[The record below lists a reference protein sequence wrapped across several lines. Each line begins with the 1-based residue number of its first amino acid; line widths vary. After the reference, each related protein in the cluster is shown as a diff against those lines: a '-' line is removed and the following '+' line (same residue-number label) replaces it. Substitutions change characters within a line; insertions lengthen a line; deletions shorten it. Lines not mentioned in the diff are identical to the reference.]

1 MFLREINGEKKGEE
15 EEEKSVGEMPS
26 IHPSIHRE
34 GKERRER
41 NRVFL
46 FFPRKKRREKK
57 GREETR
63 ARFSLIIAVVSATWR
78 KHSRLPR
85 EQPREIE
92 RERRATYSLT
102 VPCGNRS
109 LPSPLPF
116 TLLLF
121 FLRSV
126 TFAPSPHGFSANLFL
141 IRSSTRG
148 RGGGGA
154 KFNFSRPLSPR
165 TGTGRKRYRAVRE
178 GRKRVFQLSNRIRLV
193 RCFFFCS
200 SRIEEEIDRRRGG
213 GGRKKRDRIESIDG
227 EKDFVRRNRVSPF
240 FLFFCKCQTT
250 SSPPPVAVFS
260 PPFRPT
266 NGNDSLFI
274 GRASRRDPI
283 SLAHHYCSRLSKIYP
298 IVGTLVPSPPPPP
311 IHRYP
316 TSLFLFED
324 PHSFPVRP
332 RNRNRWPLI
341 SEERRTLATAFR
353 HS

>member
-1 MFLREINGEKKGEE
+1 MFLREINGEKKGEK

-213 GGRKKRDRIESIDG
+213 GAKKTGSNRKH
-227 EKDFVRRNRVSPF
+227 RRGKGFRSTKSSLALFPF
-240 FLFFCKCQTT
+240 FLQM
-250 SSPPPVAVFS
+250 PNNLFS
-260 PPFRPT
+260 PSCCRFLSSFPSNEWKRFA
-266 NGNDSLFI
+266 FY
-274 GRASRRDPI
+274 RASIQTRSNFARSPLLFPPFENLSNRRDSRAFSPTSADT
-283 SLAHHYCSRLSKIYP
+283 SLPDLSFP
-298 IVGTLVPSPPPPP
+298 LRGSSLVPRS
-311 IHRYP
+311 
-316 TSLFLFED
+316 
-324 PHSFPVRP
+324 
-332 RNRNRWPLI
+332 
-341 SEERRTLATAFR
+341 SEEP
-353 HS
+353 